1 MVVVCLLTGV
11 LVIGAPAIGR
21 WYIESRMLPRVGRRL
36 GRTITAGAVSVGL
49 GRLTLSRLV
58 VTGDRDLKLPV
69 VAVPEV
75 RVDFSTGS
83 LFTGKLR
90 VNRAVLEQ
98 PRINLVRR
106 EDGSSNFLDMLRR
119 GRGKKKKKV
128 KGEGKIVVEH
138 VHVRNGSLALDDQ
151 KESARLTVESVD
163 GEVIRGGAARLVL
176 GSVRLASPR
185 VTSAVRFSKV
195 LINKKPGQAAP
206 EVTLRGGEVQVLPNL
221 RLTGIKGTVVP
232 QTKGGGS
239 RITKVRIDL
248 DGSYGGAEA
257 KLWSA
262 TGWLGL
268 DLAAGRLRVRA
279 ARFSLGRIKSI
290 LRPTPVIHPQRTM
303 IFGRLDLS
311 YEEQVLTFVGQL
323 AVERLS
329 LFHPRVARQP
339 VLDLSGVAKLDGR
352 LDRSR
357 STLTLNALDINS
369 RGMEAKLSG
378 AVERLGDKPHM
389 SLRLQVPEVTCQQ
402 VVDAFPPSLI
412 PRLQGFKVKGKFLL
426 DLKADIDF
434 ADLDKLDLGGKVG
447 YRRCKVVEAPEDMSA
462 ERLKQPFEHQVEA
475 TPRQFTVFTIGPEN
489 EDFAPYAIISPN
501 IINAFLTTED
511 GGFYR
516 HRGFIPSMF
525 EKALSRNL
533 KRGGFRLGAST
544 ITMQMVKNVLLTHEK
559 TLSRKLQELFL
570 SWYLE
575 KELTK
580 ERIMEIYL
588 NAIEFG
594 PNIYGIGRATR
605 HYFGKLPSEITPLEA
620 AFFSSILPSPK
631 RRYAH
636 YCRGTLSDK
645 WDRYVRRILRRM
657 AGKGFVTE
665 SDMKAAETQVLTFN
679 RNLEEETVKDC
690 LDGVKDLVDGWYEAR
705 VQRLKEAI
713 SRWAPH
719 QLDLFIPKP
728 DSRKR

>member
-1 MVVVCLLTGV
+1 M
-11 LVIGAPAIGR
+11 IGAPAIGS
-21 WYIESRMLPRVGRRL
+21 WYIESRMLPRVAGRFGRRV
-36 GRTITAGAVSVGL
+36 TAGEVSVGL

-69 VAVPEV
+69 VSVPEV
-75 RVDFSTGS
+75 RVDFSTAS
-83 LFTGKLR
+83 LFTGRLR
-90 VNRAVLEQ
+90 VREAVLEQ
-98 PRINLVRR
+98 PRINLIRR
-106 EDGSSNFLDMLRR
+106 EDGSTNFLDLLRR
-119 GRGKKKKKV
+119 VRGDGKKKKRGS
-128 KGEGKIVVEH
+128 GEGKLVVERLR
-138 VHVRNGSLALDDQ
+138 VREGSLALDDQ
-151 KESARLTVESVD
+151 QESARLTVESVN
-163 GEVIRGGAARLVL
+163 GEVARGGAAEIVL

-185 VTSAVRFSKV
+185 VTSALRFSKV
-195 LINKKPGQAAP
+195 LVKRKPGQAAP
-206 EVTLRGGEVQVLPNL
+206 EVTVGGGEVQVLPNL
-221 RLTGIKGTVVP
+221 RLTGIRGTVVP
-232 QTKGGGS
+232 EKTT
-239 RITKVRIDL
+239 RVRIDL

-290 LRPTPVIHPQRTM
+290 LKRTPVIHPERTM

-311 YEEQVLTFVGQL
+311 YEKRVLSFVGEL

-329 LFHPRVARQP
+329 LFHPRVARTP
-339 VLDLSGVAKLDGR
+339 VLDLSGVAKLDGK
-352 LDRSR
+352 LDRSTG
-357 STLTLNALDINS
+357 TLTLDALDVSS
-369 RGMEAKLSG
+369 RGIEAKLSG
-378 AVERLGDKPHM
+378 TVERLGETPHM
-389 SLRLQVPEVTCQQ
+389 SMRLQVPEVPCQS

-412 PRLQGFKVKGKFLL
+412 PRLQGFKVKGKFVL

-434 ADLDKLDLGGKVG
+434 ADLDKLELGGKVG
-447 YRRCKVVEAPEDMSA
+447 YRRCKVVEAPEEMSA

-475 TPRQFTVFTIGPEN
+475 TPRQYSVFTIGPDNEN
-489 EDFAPYAIISPN
+489 FAPYAVISPN

-511 GGFYR
+511 GGFFR

-570 SWYLE
+570 TWYLE
-575 KELTK
+575 KELPK

-594 PNIYGIGRATR
+594 PGIYGIGKATR

-636 YCRGTLSDK
+636 YCRGTLSDR
-645 WDRYVRRILRRM
+645 WDRYVRRILKRM
-657 AGKGFVTE
+657 AEKGHVTE
-665 SDMKAAETQVLTFN
+665 TDMKAAEIQVLTFN
-679 RNLEEETVKDC
+679 RNLEEESVKDC
-690 LDGVKDLVDGWYEAR
+690 LDGVKDLVDGWYEER
-705 VQRLKEAI
+705 VHRLKEAI
-713 SRWAPH
+713 MRWAPH
-719 QLDLFIPKP
+719 QLDMFLPKADP
-728 DSRKR
+728 GKR